1 MEAKR
6 QQRLV
11 SESHAITNREKL
23 PGIAT
28 SEDRVNRR
36 QFRGR
41 CAVRLGS
48 SDRRVLNHEEDGTVA
63 MERTQQPWRRDGGFP
78 GSAVALASFV
88 SWGVYRIPLC
98 VMRLI
103 SRRLSEENVNWLQQ
117 SGGTPEAT
125 LHHFSCQTSEMG
137 PLKSEAQGLD
147 LSVPVAWS
155 SLAGPFVLLTLLSGH
170 PVTLFRDVVKFLHGT
185 DQRHTFQGD
194 TQYSHWCGN
203 RSA

>member
-1 MEAKR
+1 MRFLRMSFVRTIMPFVTSRMEAKR

-41 CAVRLGS
+41 CAVRLG
-48 SDRRVLNHEEDGTVA
+48 
-63 MERTQQPWRRDGGFP
+63 RDDSFP

-98 VMRLI
+98 VMRLT

-125 LHHFSCQTSEMG
+125 LHHSSCRTSETG

-155 SLAGPFVLLTLLSGH
+155 GLAGPFVPPTLLSGH
-170 PVTLFRDVVKFLHGT
+170 PVIVFRDLVKFLHGIEHRYT
-185 DQRHTFQGD
+185 PQGD
-194 TQYSHWCGN
+194 TQHSHWRGN
-203 RSA
+203 RSAW